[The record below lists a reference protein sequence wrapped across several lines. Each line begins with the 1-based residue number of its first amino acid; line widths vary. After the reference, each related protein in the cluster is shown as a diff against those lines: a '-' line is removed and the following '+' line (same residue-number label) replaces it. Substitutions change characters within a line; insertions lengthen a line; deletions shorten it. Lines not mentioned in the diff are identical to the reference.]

1 MFPPDAGSQVRRQH
15 CTKPTFEAPKFLGS
29 ELPMHTIWATLT
41 ELIEAHV
48 PCVLV
53 TVVDVVGSVPQDPG
67 SKMIVTAR
75 GRESGTVGGGK
86 VETRAIEEAQR
97 LLTVSFWSPKTHFV
111 NWSLNKDIGMTC
123 GGAVK
128 LYFEA
133 HNAGLWNI
141 VVFGAGHIANALIPL
156 LINLECQI
164 TCLDPRPE
172 WLAKLPEAPNLTK
185 RVTSDLPA
193 EVKHLP
199 ADAFVVLM
207 TMGHTTDK
215 PILIEILKTREFPY
229 LGVIGSDAK
238 AKRLRQ
244 DVTDA
249 GLLAEMG
256 RRFFCPIG
264 LKFGSN
270 HPQEIAIS
278 IAAQLLQERDRL
290 IEERHESSEVAM

>member
-1 MFPPDAGSQVRRQH
+1 MQ
-15 CTKPTFEAPKFLGS
+15 
-29 ELPMHTIWATLT
+29 TIWAILT

-67 SKMIVTAR
+67 SKMIVTTQ
-75 GRESGTVGGGK
+75 GREYGTVGGGK

-97 LLTVSFWSPKTHFV
+97 LLTASPWEPKTHFV
-111 NWSLNKDIGMTC
+111 NWSLHKDIGMTC

-133 HNAGLWNI
+133 HNVGLWNI
-141 VVFGAGHIANALIPL
+141 VIFGAGHIANALIPL
-156 LINLECQI
+156 LIKLECHL

-172 WLAKLPEAPNLTK
+172 WLAKLPEAPNLT
-185 RVTSDLPA
+185 RQLASDLPA
-193 EVKHLP
+193 EVKNLP

-215 PILIEILKTREFPY
+215 PILIEILKTRAFPY

-244 DVTDA
+244 DVAEA
-249 GLLAEMG
+249 GLLEEEQHQ
-256 RRFFCPIG
+256 FFCPIG
-264 LKFGSN
+264 LKLGSN
-270 HPQEIAIS
+270 HPHEIAIS

-290 IEERHESSEVAM
+290 IGERSEIAK